1 MVKLP
6 QSPSQIGTRF
16 NLFTRNN
23 RNSTTLIDDHNINK
37 LTASH
42 FKISRR
48 TILVIHGFTGKGKRW
63 WRGGGRGWRD
73 RTTVAIVE
81 FQLFISHELQ
91 QRRRLIV
98 PPPPSI
104 TPETR
109 SSPLIHLKRTI
120 CRTILSNFKQILLKL
135 PSIKEEVPTCL
146 HDKSF
151 HSRPFW
157 VNMLVFLDFTSL
169 FYEQMLI
176 CEILEN
182 ERYKAKVMSFIP
194 ISCCGIEV
202 T

>member
-1 MVKLP
+1 M
-6 QSPSQIGTRF
+6 
-16 NLFTRNN
+16 
-23 RNSTTLIDDHNINK
+23 
-37 LTASH
+37 
-42 FKISRR
+42 
-48 TILVIHGFTGKGKRW
+48 
-63 WRGGGRGWRD
+63 
-73 RTTVAIVE
+73 AIAE
-81 FQLFISHELQ
+81 YHLFISHEVQ
-91 QRRRLIV
+91 QRRRFLAP

-109 SSPLIHLKRTI
+109 SSPSIHLKRTI

>member
-1 MVKLP
+1 M
-6 QSPSQIGTRF
+6 
-16 NLFTRNN
+16 
-23 RNSTTLIDDHNINK
+23 
-37 LTASH
+37 
-42 FKISRR
+42 
-48 TILVIHGFTGKGKRW
+48 KG
-63 WRGGGRGWRD
+63 GGGRGWRD
-73 RTTVAIVE
+73 RKTVAIVE
-81 FQLFISHELQ
+81 YHLFISHELQ